1 MAPPVPRVMAPDQVL
16 APARLRRAP
25 VPPTPVPMRLVTGS
39 AIARPAPSISIAA
52 PEATVVP
59 VAVVPRAVAAWTRT
73 MPALDRGGAGV
84 GVGAREGERAG
95 AGLDERAAGGGDDTA
110 DGGVAGSGDGEGP
123 GRPAIP
129 AVVRVPAS
137 EATVAPPVP
146 RVMAPDQV
154 LAPARLRRAPVP
166 LTPVPMRLVTGSV
179 IMRPAPSISIAA
191 PEATV
196 VPVAVVPRA
205 VAAWTRTIPPLTV
218 VAPV

>member
-1 MAPPVPRVMAPDQVL
+1 MPVLTSVPLVVAMTPPMVVLPAPVTVRVRVAPPTAP
-16 APARLRRAP
+16 
-25 VPPTPVPMRLVTGS
+25 
-39 AIARPAPSISIAA
+39 
-52 PEATVVP
+52 
-59 VAVVPRAVAAWTRT
+59 
-73 MPALDRGGAGV
+73 
-84 GVGAREGERAG
+84 
-95 AGLDERAAGGGDDTA
+95 
-110 DGGVAGSGDGEGP
+110 
-123 GRPAIP
+123 
-129 AVVRVPAS
+129 VVRVPAS

-166 LTPVPMRLVTGSV
+166 LTPVPMRLVTGSA
-179 IMRPAPSISIAA
+179 ITSPAPSISIAA